1 MSYLF
6 HLVDDSFLLAQTFY
20 LLEQSSATRFFV
32 FFDGGSGFD
41 SINHALDP
49 VRLLKQ
55 IQILQDALWQHV
67 VLAKQTSPFN
77 GAVSKNAYDLKFQP
91 PICGLS
97 HNSSVKVNN
106 EDLIKPGIKKR
117 RQYRK
122 TKKPRVK
129 HWWRTHKDPFE
140 NVWDEVCKWLE
151 NNPERT
157 ATSMLLKLQKK
168 YPGEYTNGQLRTLQ
182 RRVKVWRKNAII
194 TYDDAVLKEGSIIEG
209 TSAWDL
215 KAVTIGTSKEK
226 KEACFTI

>member
-1 MSYLF
+1 MNK
-6 HLVDDSFLLAQTFY
+6 
-20 LLEQSSATRFFV
+20 
-32 FFDGGSGFD
+32 FDL
-41 SINHALDP
+41 INHALDP

-55 IQILQDALWQHV
+55 IQVLQDALWQHV
-67 VLAKQTSPFN
+67 ILAKQTSPFN
-77 GAVSKNAYDLKFQP
+77 GAASKNVYDLKFQP

-97 HNSSVKVNN
+97 HESSVKVNN
-106 EDLIKPGIKKR
+106 EDLIKSGIKKR

-129 HWWRTHKDPFE
+129 HWWRTRKDPFE
-140 NVWDEVCKWLE
+140 NIWSEVCKWLE

-157 ATSMLLKLQKK
+157 ATSILLDLQKK
-168 YPGEYTNGQLRTLQ
+168 YPGEYTKGQLRTLQ
-182 RRVKVWRKNAII
+182 RRVKIWRKNAII
-194 TYDDAVLKEGSIIEG
+194 TYDDAVLNEDSIIG